1 MKLKGIL
8 DFSLGN
14 FLCLRGFAPM
24 GDLFDVS
31 EADPGFQRDLQKY
44 HEKEMVAFLRD
55 GEFLFFP
62 EVILATTLSPEETD
76 NEAVSQLYERIRTGH
91 SFANLKFP
99 DYRIACKVQKTKSG
113 VESRA
118 YDVFQTGTIELNAKF
133 TRKFSRIDGNHR
145 LSATP
150 KDKKFRAHNTP
161 FCLLL
166 FRNKT
171 EAAKFSR
178 ALFHN
183 INYKSV
189 PLTMEQN
196 LALILDDA
204 DLFPD
209 EKLKTHEFFGW
220 PYYHA
225 RKLHGKLD
233 HDLLPNLAPIL
244 KDEPRTFLLRL
255 FEFLIARG
263 ILKDNENAIK
273 RLKEALGKVNTLFD
287 ISTNLKDSTNRGL
300 LAALVYFQLVKP
312 SIVPPFVRWVL
323 ANHLHHIEDLNSAEF
338 ITNAASLIAIFEKV
352 LESRKR
358 TIFVSMPFGKD
369 ATENHFK
376 TIQRVAEDIN
386 KDYPDLKPPLKVER
400 VDFQQSGTSFN
411 IRAKIDEFMANCGL
425 LIGDLTYCN
434 PNVYH
439 EIGFMDGKAKAEGAE
454 NANVLLFLDESVA
467 EEKDKFVGFNLRGT
481 KYIPFKQSEEF
492 AKVLRQN
499 LEAFFKL
506 KV

>member
-1 MKLKGIL
+1 MKLKGVL

-24 GDLFDVS
+24 GDLYDIS
-31 EADPGFQRDLQKY
+31 EPDPGFQRDLLRF

-62 EVILATTLSPEETD
+62 EVILATTLSPEDTD
-76 NEAVSQLYERIRTGH
+76 NESVRALYENIRAGK

-118 YDVFQTGTIELNAKF
+118 YDVFATGTLELNAKL

-150 KDKKFRAHNTP
+150 KDMKFRAHNTP

-166 FRNKT
+166 FRNQE

-183 INYKSV
+183 INYKAV

-196 LALILDDA
+196 LKLILDDEA
-204 DLFPD
+204 LFPD
-209 EKLKTHEFFGW
+209 EKLKEHEFFGW

-225 RKLHGKLD
+225 RKVFQKLAD
-233 HDLLPNLAPIL
+233 AFAFIPSL
-244 KDEPRTFLLRL
+244 KPFIEAEPRTFLLRQ

-263 ILKDNENAIK
+263 VLKENENAIK
-273 RLKEALGKVNTLFD
+273 RFKEALAKVNGLFD
-287 ISTNLKDSTNRGL
+287 ASPALKESKDSGL
-300 LAALVYFQLVKP
+300 LAALVYYELKKDTPVA
-312 SIVPPFVRWVL
+312 SFVRWVL
-323 ANHLHHIEDLNSAEF
+323 DNHLHLIEDSG
-338 ITNAASLIAIFEKV
+338 AADLIAIFDKV
-352 LESRKR
+352 LVSRKR
-358 TIFVSMPFGKD
+358 TIFVSMPFGKPKPD
-369 ATENHFK
+369 DHYAI
-376 TIQRVAEDIN
+376 IQRVAKEVSEAHN
-386 KDYPDLKPPLKVER
+386 LKPALRVQR
-400 VDFQQSGTSFN
+400 VDWFHDGTSYEIN
-411 IRAKIDEFMANCGL
+411 DKIVEMMSDCGL
-425 LIGDLTYCN
+425 LIGNLTHCN

-439 EIGFMDGKAKAEGAE
+439 EIGFVMGRANAEGKDVP
-454 NANVLLFLDESVA
+454 NMLLFLDESVTD
-467 EEKDKFVGFNLRGT
+467 EKEKFVGFNLRG
-481 KYIPFKQSEEF
+481 IKQLRFTQPEVEF
-492 AKVLRQN
+492 APALREN
-499 LEAFFKL
+499 LERFFKL

>member
-14 FLCLRGFAPM
+14 FLCLRGFASM
-24 GDLFDVS
+24 GDLYDISV
-31 EADPGFQRDLQKY
+31 ADPGFQRDLLKQ
-44 HEKEMVAFLRD
+44 HEKDMVAFLRE

-76 NEAVSQLYERIRTGH
+76 SESVQQLYENVRSGQ
-91 SFANLKFP
+91 SFSNLKFP

-118 YDVFQTGTIELNAKF
+118 FDVFQTGTIELSAKSSQ
-133 TRKFSRIDGNHR
+133 KFSRIDGNHR

-166 FRNKT
+166 FRNKI

-209 EKLKTHEFFGW
+209 EKLKSHEFFGW

-225 RKLHGKLD
+225 RRLHGRLD
-233 HDLLPNLAPIL
+233 LELLPNLKPFL
-244 KDEPRTFLLRL
+244 RDKPRTFFLRQ
-255 FEFLIARG
+255 FTFLTDRDVLG
-263 ILKDNENAIK
+263 DNENAIS
-273 RLKEALGKVNTLFD
+273 RFKEALGKVNSL
-287 ISTNLKDSTNRGL
+287 IEANPALKESKNLGL
-300 LAALVYFQLVKP
+300 LSSLLYYELKKDTPVT
-312 SIVPPFVRWVL
+312 SFVAWVL
-323 ANHLHHIEDLNSAEF
+323 NNHLHVIEDSNS
-338 ITNAASLIAIFEKV
+338 SDLIAIFDKV
-352 LESRKR
+352 LSSRQR
-358 TIFVSMPFGKD
+358 TIFVSMPFGKPK
-369 ATENHFK
+369 TEDHCAIVN
-376 TIQRVAEDIN
+376 RVAREVSEAHG
-386 KDYPDLKPPLKVER
+386 LKPPIKVER
-400 VDFQQSGTSFN
+400 VDCFHDGTSYV
-411 IRAKIDEFMANCGL
+411 ISDKILSMMSDCGL
-425 LIGDLTYCN
+425 LIANLTYCN

-439 EIGFMDGKAKAEGAE
+439 EIGFVMGRAKAEGKDCADM
-454 NANVLLFLDESVA
+454 LLFLDESVEDA
-467 EEKDKFVGFNLRGT
+467 KDKYVGFNIAGIKQLRFSQAET
-481 KYIPFKQSEEF
+481 QF
-492 AKVLRQN
+492 APALKEN
-499 LEAFFKL
+499 LEQFFRI

>member
-24 GDLFDVS
+24 GDLYDIS
-31 EADPGFQRDLQKY
+31 EADPGFQRDLLKE

-76 NEAVSQLYERIRTGH
+76 NESVRQLYESIRTGQ

-99 DYRIACKVQKTKSG
+99 DYRIACKAQKTKSG
-113 VESRA
+113 VEARA
-118 YDVFQTGTIELNAKF
+118 YDVFQTGTIELNSKF
-133 TRKFSRIDGNHR
+133 ARKFSRIDGNHR

-196 LALILDDA
+196 LALILDDT

-225 RKLHGKLD
+225 RKLYGKLD
-233 HDLLPNLAPIL
+233 HDFVPNLVPFL
-244 KDEPRTFLLRL
+244 EDEPRTFLLRQ

-263 ILKDNENAIK
+263 VLKDNENAIK
-273 RLKEALGKVNTLFD
+273 RLKEALGKVNGLFD
-287 ISTNLKDSTNRGL
+287 TSPALKDSGNRGL
-300 LAALVYFQLVKP
+300 LSALVYFQLTQP
-312 SIVPPFVRWVL
+312 SLVPSFVLWVL
-323 ANHLHHIEDLNSAEF
+323 TNHLQQIGDSH
-338 ITNAASLIAIFEKV
+338 AADLIAIFEKV

-358 TIFVSMPFGKD
+358 TIFVSMPFGKE

-376 TIQRVAEDIN
+376 TIKRVVGAIN
-386 KDYPDLKPPLKVER
+386 YDYPDLKPPLTVER
-400 VDFQQSGTSFN
+400 VDFLQSGTSFP

-439 EIGFMDGKAKAEGAE
+439 EIGFMDGKAKAEGLD
-454 NANVLLFLDESVA
+454 NANVLLFLDESVGKK
-467 EEKDKFVGFNLRGT
+467 KDNPVGFNLRGT

-492 AKVLRQN
+492 AKMLREN
-499 LEAFFKL
+499 LERFFKL
-506 KV
+506 I